1 MKNYVKWAW
10 TRLVKL
16 VDPYQ
21 NDDRKSK
28 KHELSRSEA
37 YSLASVNSV
46 VDEETQ
52 FKEFIKTTL
61 EEIKSRAKLSN
72 LYKTLLVPD
81 YLSERIS
88 DIESRFTELGYSVVN
103 LKKVSKGSIG
113 TDYLFIY
120 WGPKELKDENNISE

>member
-1 MKNYVKWAW
+1 MKNYVKLAW
-10 TRLVKL
+10 TRLGEL
-16 VDPYQ
+16 VDSCQ

-28 KHELSRSEA
+28 KHELRRSEA

-52 FKEFIKTTL
+52 FQNFIKTTL

-72 LYKTLLVPD
+72 LHKTLLVPD
-81 YLSERIS
+81 HLSERIS

-113 TDYLFIY
+113 ADYLFIY